1 MKPFVAKKSGSGWKL
16 FLYRDR
22 LHGYAPERL
31 IEKFNRRP
39 NMPFDDIIAIT
50 ERSEKGK
57 AKKQLGFEPAA
68 NATVFRTKSAASSAA
83 HLIGRYMFGFGDM
96 VFTYLEFHDHGRAG
110 GQARRRPGRAGG
122 KAFPGGA
129 SAYTAR
135 ARAGHD
141 PYYSLQLETA
151 RRRDPGLFHS
161 DVGYHIERI
170 TGGHRDD
177 VIALINR
184 DSIAREIERLRIRG
198 EDSLTVAE
206 RFAKLLV
213 EPPMRYRGGAGFARG
228 RVSGK
233 HLDADERDFA
243 GIERDARDIGKR
255 VKGLRKRDASAR
267 RATAKKGRRLGHA

>member
-1 MKPFVAKKSGSGWKL
+1 MKPFVAEKSGSGWKL

-22 LHGYAPERL
+22 LRGYANARL
-31 IEKFNRRP
+31 IEKFDRKSSVPPDN
-39 NMPFDDIIAIT
+39 ILAIT

-96 VFTYLEFHDHGRAG
+96 VFTYLEFREPGRTG
-110 GQARRRPGRAGG
+110 GRRRPGRASG

-151 RRRDPGLFHS
+151 RRRDPGMFHS

-267 RATAKKGRRLGHA
+267 RATAKKGRRPGHA